1 MTPAESEIKRK
12 ELPSKEFDEWLR
24 SYQVARIYDNIWG
37 TVSRRYIEQEELSV
51 SKDELD
57 EITASVEQ
65 QMESNAEPPIGTTL
79 TPLQRKGVSIAW
91 ASASLTDWKVC
102 KSLYE
107 KYGGRVGIGSLGGW
121 TALDGQH
128 ALLREHHKAGD
139 IKFHHAKIEAAFWK
153 YAQRERF
160 ADAYPKGES
169 LQRLLSTPPYSRS
182 DKPGK
187 QHLNTSSTV
196 SPSSPSG
203 VGTTTDPNPRER
215 IGSALGNDV
224 YRDQITSNPPKYS
237 EVVQLFMK
245 PALDE
250 FREQHLA
257 KIDMTDEEIKSASEW
272 QTEQMKEQG
281 KEIWNRGRI
290 AYVIKEKSF
299 LV

>member
-1 MTPAESEIKRK
+1 MYDFFTADAGDFRARADFGKSDCHSNGYRTGESGSQDKKTLVATVFGTPIYLETMTPAESEIKRK

-128 ALLREHHKAGD
+128 ALLREHHKQAILSFITLRSKQLSGSMLKEND
-139 IKFHHAKIEAAFWK
+139 LQMLIRKEN
-153 YAQRERF
+153 RF
-160 ADAYPKGES
+160 SDCY
-169 LQRLLSTPPYSRS
+169 QRLPIRDLTSPAS
-182 DKPGK
+182 
-187 QHLNTSSTV
+187 NTSTRGRLFRLVAHRV
-196 SPSSPSG
+196 SAQPLIQILE
-203 VGTTTDPNPRER
+203 N
-215 IGSALGNDV
+215 ALV
-224 YRDQITSNPPKYS
+224 
-237 EVVQLFMK
+237 L
-245 PALDE
+245 
-250 FREQHLA
+250 HLA
-257 KIDMTDEEIKSASEW
+257 MTSI
-272 QTEQMKEQG
+272 
-281 KEIWNRGRI
+281 
-290 AYVIKEKSF
+290 VIR
-299 LV
+299 